1 MPCTKGGNSSVK
13 RQRAK
18 QRPLYRYDV
27 YRGRRR
33 GQVRL
38 LAAGVCAVLGLLLV
52 LIRGLGIRFS
62 GFLLLGAA
70 ALLALSWLLDRLAAG
85 DDRWRLVRRGF
96 YGCVAAGLAL
106 LVGLEVV
113 IMDRGDSDMTS
124 LPADAVI
131 VLGAGVNGT
140 EPSLSLRTRLDKALD
155 YLERWPDIPAVLTGG
170 TGYGEEISEASCMY
184 DYLTEHGVEPERL
197 ILEDQAS
204 NTAENFAFSGELLE
218 EAGVDPARDTVAVVT
233 NDFHVARSELIASRE
248 GDGHVVGIPAP
259 LPWAHLE
266 INYHLREA
274 FALVKTFLLD

>member
-96 YGCVAAGLAL
+96 YGCVAEAEDGFYLLLRKPVDLSAVAPDYFDAL
-106 LVGLEVV
+106 LQAAA
-113 IMDRGDSDMTS
+113 DS
-124 LPADAVI
+124 A
-131 VLGAGVNGT
+131 
-140 EPSLSLRTRLDKALD
+140 
-155 YLERWPDIPAVLTGG
+155 
-170 TGYGEEISEASCMY
+170 EISTTRALENLDVSSFYEA
-184 DYLTEHGVEPERL
+184 LTEARAE
-197 ILEDQAS
+197 QAS
-204 NTAENFAFSGELLE
+204 AGGE
-218 EAGVDPARDTVAVVT
+218 AA
-233 NDFHVARSELIASRE
+233 
-248 GDGHVVGIPAP
+248 
-259 LPWAHLE
+259 
-266 INYHLREA
+266 
-274 FALVKTFLLD
+274 

>member
-1 MPCTKGGNSSVK
+1 MK

-33 GQVRL
+33 GPIRL
-38 LAAGVCAVLGLLLV
+38 MAAGVCAVLGVLLA

-70 ALLALSWLLDRLAAG
+70 TLLALSWLLDRLAAG
-85 DDRWRLVRRGF
+85 NDRWRLVRRGF

-113 IMDRGDSDMTS
+113 IINRGDSDMTP

-140 EPSLSLRTRLDKALD
+140 EPSLSLRTRLDKALE
-155 YLERWPDIPAVLTGG
+155 YLEYWPDIPAVLTGG
-170 TGYGEEISEASCMY
+170 TGYGEEISEAQCMY

-204 NTAENFAFSGELLE
+204 NTAENFALSKPLLE
-218 EAGVDPARDTVAVVT
+218 EAGVDPAEARVAVVT
-233 NDFHVARSELIASRE
+233 NDFHIARAELIAARQGF
-248 GDGHVVGIPAP
+248 GDTVGIPAP

-266 INYHLREA
+266 INYTLREA
-274 FALVKTFLLD
+274 FALVKTFLFD